1 MTTSAKQNFSVNY
14 SDLLSEAIAKPGTLS
29 TCYSLFHNYSIHNQI
44 LAMYQL
50 HGDVCPI
57 NTFNGWKS
65 MGRYVKK
72 GQKAI
77 YLWMPVG
84 GFSKTV
90 KDEETGED
98 KKIFVGQRFMF
109 TNKWFGL
116 NQTDGKELVNPENI
130 KLPEIDFLKIYNKY
144 GIKLVKYES
153 VKGNTQ
159 GYANTEEKT
168 IAINPLAEHPEK
180 TILHEVAHIA
190 LEHGSKRKDVIK
202 ELKEVEAESV
212 AYIVGSIIK
221 LDEKTLSSARAYI
234 QSWLGEHELPEKNV
248 KKILTVANDIIKAG
262 VK

>member
-1 MTTSAKQNFSVNY
+1 MITSEKQKFSVNY
-14 SDLLSEAIAKPGTLS
+14 SDLLADAIAKPGVLS

-50 HGDVCPI
+50 HGNICPI

-130 KLPEIDFLKIYNKY
+130 ELPEIDFVKIYNKY

-234 QSWLGEHELPEKNV
+234 QNWLGEHELPEKNV

-262 VK
+262 LK